1 MTDFLALKN
10 DIHSRF
16 DHLSLS
22 LKLAQR
28 QMGMESESIAFE
40 LTEQSD
46 ARRELLRVEKQAIR
60 DKELNKR
67 SHSSYVESIQNMVHD
82 EVLSRMEVQLA
93 DPEKLFY
100 EVLGFDPKLVELLD
114 ALSVKASSI
123 AKIEPLA
130 ASMPWLYDELI
141 KLINTPQYRKV
152 DAKGKVVV
160 VESLKVA
167 LSFLGIDNLKMI
179 IPSIAFRRCLP
190 QITDPFPEIKVRL
203 QEASIGTA
211 MSCKMLAKVSDLNSY
226 NAFLIGLF
234 HDFGKIVV
242 VRLFFKNFEQVH
254 REALIEAQNERKR
267 DEHLALGEISPSE
280 TYLLKALSTHAY
292 HLSAK
297 FIGLM
302 PFKRLALSEAINE
315 FAENVA
321 VNFMSPYAKVLAQ
334 GIAYNRY
341 RMLKANKMISMEEA
355 KDYLRQFY
363 FPKGA
368 LSELKKTDLRNFDIS
383 LDEK

>member
-28 QMGMESESIAFE
+28 QMGMESELIAFE

-152 DAKGKVVV
+152 DAKGRVVV

-292 HLSAK
+292 YLSAK